1 MGAGT
6 YHFSMEQGS
15 TFNRSITYKDSNG
28 SPIDLS
34 GYTARMQLRRNIDDA
49 SAIIELTTS
58 NGRISLGGSAGTVA
72 LTIAAADTAALA
84 PIEGVYDLELVTGDT
99 VEKLLAG
106 TFTIQREVTR

>member
-15 TFNRSITYKDSNG
+15 TFSRSITYKDSNG

-34 GYTARMQLRRNIDDA
+34 GYTARMQLRRNVED
-49 SAIIELTTS
+49 SSPIIELTTA
-58 NGRISLGGSAGTVA
+58 NGRITLGGTAGTVT
-72 LTIAAADTAALA
+72 LTIAASDTASLS
-84 PIEGVYDLELVTGDT
+84 PVEGVYDLELVSGDT
-99 VEKLLAG
+99 VEKLIAG

>member
-15 TFNRSITYKDSNG
+15 TFSRTITYKDSSG
-28 SPIDLS
+28 SAIDLS

-58 NGRISLGGSAGTVA
+58 NGRIALGGVAGTVT
-72 LTIAAADTAALA
+72 LTIAASDTAALS
-84 PIEGVYDLELVTGDT
+84 PVEGVYDLELVTGDT